1 MSVEAVAAR
10 AGTDRIGV
18 ETPPEPQILP
28 HAYYHVDI
36 SPYLT
41 R

>member
-10 AGTDRIGV
+10 TGAERIGA
-18 ETPPEPQILP
+18 ESPPEPQILP